1 MIWKESEKQNA
12 GNKMPPLVSVNIAT
26 YNSQKTLEK
35 CLSSVKNQTYKNVEI
50 VVMDSYSKDK
60 TPEIA
65 NTFGAK
71 IVFAPTL
78 ALARKAGADESRGDY
93 IFILDSDQILEPDV
107 IEKCVGACEE
117 EGFDGVTLFEKSLIT
132 KNTFVERVIAYDKE
146 IFHSL
151 HDDDPVKGT
160 AIPRFFRASFFK
172 RVEFDK
178 NPPITF
184 EHTIIHHK
192 IVQMGAKIKFVEA
205 FIWHHE
211 TTTIKEVAR
220 KFFRYGY
227 YYIPA
232 FKYDRELAIHHSL
245 PRRTYFHY
253 KSFKNPVLF
262 IGLFYVY
269 SVKAVS
275 AALGALNYIF
285 EHKCRIN

>member
-1 MIWKESEKQNA
+1 MN
-12 GNKMPPLVSVNIAT
+12 PLVSINIAT
-26 YNSQKTLEK
+26 FNSEKTLTK
-35 CLSSVKNQTYKNVEI
+35 TLDSVRNQTYKNIEVI
-50 VVMDSYSKDK
+50 VMDSYSKDK
-60 TPEIA
+60 TLDIA
-65 NTFGAK
+65 KSYGAR

-78 ALARKAGADESRGDY
+78 AAARKTGSDASSGEY

-107 IEKCVGACEE
+107 VERCVKTCEE
-117 EGFDGVTLFEKSLIT
+117 EGFDGVTLFERSLIT
-132 KNTFVERVIAYDKE
+132 KNTLVERIIAYDKE

-172 RVEFDK
+172 RVEFEK

-192 IVQMGAKIKFVEA
+192 IVEMGAKIKFVDA
-205 FIWHHE
+205 YIWHHE
-211 TTTIKEVAR
+211 TTTMAEVAR

-232 FKYDRELAIHHSL
+232 FKFNKELAVHHSL

-253 KSFKNPVLF
+253 KALKNPVLF

-269 SVKAVS
+269 FVKAAS
-275 AALGALNYIF
+275 AALGALAYLLNRNSNA
-285 EHKCRIN
+285 K

>member
-1 MIWKESEKQNA
+1 MTS
-12 GNKMPPLVSVNIAT
+12 PLVSINIAT
-26 YNSQKTLEK
+26 YNSEKTFVK
-35 CLSSVKNQTYKNVEI
+35 CLDSVKRQTYNNIEI

-60 TPEIA
+60 TLDIA
-65 NTFGAK
+65 KSYGAK

-78 ALARKAGADESRGDY
+78 ATARKAGSDASPGDY

-107 IEKCVGACEE
+107 IERCVRACEE
-117 EGFDGVTLFEKSLIT
+117 EGYDGVTLFERSLIT

-151 HDDDPVKGT
+151 HDDDPIKGT
-160 AIPRFFRASFFK
+160 AIPRFFRASYFK
-172 RVEFDK
+172 RVEFEK

-192 IVQMGAKIKFVEA
+192 IVEMGAKIKFVEA
-205 FIWHHE
+205 YIWHHE
-211 TTTIKEVAR
+211 TTTILEVAK

-232 FKYDRELAIHHSL
+232 YKFNKDLAIHHSL

-253 KSFKNPVLF
+253 KSLKNPLLF
-262 IGLFYVY
+262 LGLFYVY
-269 SVKAVS
+269 LVKAVS
-275 AALGALNYIF
+275 ATCGALSYLF
-285 EHKCRIN
+285 KTRDGR